1 MSILEIAEAT
11 GKSKVTIYKLAR
23 KFGRVPTIEEV
34 LNRKNGRP
42 RKYF

>member
-1 MSILEIAEAT
+1 MSILEIAKAT
-11 GKSKVTIYKLAR
+11 GKSKVVVYKLAR